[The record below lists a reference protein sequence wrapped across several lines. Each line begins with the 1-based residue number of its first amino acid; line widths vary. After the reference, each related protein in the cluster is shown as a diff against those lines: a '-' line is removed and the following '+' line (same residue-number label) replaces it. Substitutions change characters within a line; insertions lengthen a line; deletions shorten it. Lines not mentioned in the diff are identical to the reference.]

1 MYIYIYI
8 YTHYFIYI
16 LYLCVAL
23 YNLFMDIFLFFL
35 TNVSTAFSFV
45 FPLVCCSF
53 IFYSICTSNEQTSST
68 FRWTNHNHCPQLGW
82 RKNIYPLTKDAQPF
96 TTKNASILHL
106 PQITVFEIS
115 ASCWWSKRQS
125 CKVTTFMAIYI
136 KHETIFIFS
145 FDSLTNLNTKK
156 MQINE
161 CCSYS

>member
-82 RKNIYPLTKDAQPF
+82 RQNIYPLTKDAQPF
-96 TTKNASILHL
+96 TTKNAIYYTFHKSRSLKYLQAVGGQKGKVVRSL
-106 PQITVFEIS
+106 PLWQFT
-115 ASCWWSKRQS
+115 
-125 CKVTTFMAIYI
+125 
-136 KHETIFIFS
+136 
-145 FDSLTNLNTKK
+145 
-156 MQINE
+156 
-161 CCSYS
+161 